1 MRKASLN
8 IILSDLCTSLVV
20 LLFTYA
26 GASKLLQQD
35 VFRIQLINVPVI
47 KKYRDIFA
55 LTLPIFELLLAV
67 LMIVKHTRVAGL
79 VVSLVTLCIFIAYLS
94 ISLLTNSDLPCHCGG
109 VINSLS
115 WKQHIFF
122 NLFFIVVATFG
133 LYTQRSVK
141 LSAKSSGRKN
151 SYQ

>member
-8 IILSDLCTSLVV
+8 IILSDLCTSLMV

-94 ISLLTNSDLPCHCGG
+94 ISLLTNSDLP
-109 VINSLS
+109 

>member
-8 IILSDLCTSLVV
+8 IILSDLCTSLMV

>member
-1 MRKASLN
+1 M
-8 IILSDLCTSLVV
+8 V

>member
-8 IILSDLCTSLVV
+8 IILSDLCTSLMV

-79 VVSLVTLCIFIAYLS
+79 VVSLVTLCILIAYLS

>member
-8 IILSDLCTSLVV
+8 IILSDLCTSLMV

-79 VVSLVTLCIFIAYLS
+79 VVSLVTLCIFIACAVSCLDKLR
-94 ISLLTNSDLPCHCGG
+94 IKTNHCQW
-109 VINSLS
+109 L
-115 WKQHIFF
+115 
-122 NLFFIVVATFG
+122 
-133 LYTQRSVK
+133 R
-141 LSAKSSGRKN
+141 
-151 SYQ
+151 